1 MSIVVLV
8 WLRPSKAEASG
19 AILQIPDRHSR
30 SPRKK
35 SGNKIADA
43 SVYAP
48 THSGRTGAL
57 DRWHRSIMLGFI
69 DMQESE
75 HRTARFER
83 LVLPHLDAAYNL
95 ARWLTRDAHQAQD
108 IVQDACVRAL
118 RFLDSC
124 KGNDGRAWLLAI
136 VRNTFFS
143 AWRKRPQEQPYPE
156 LDEDSALWSANPEAW
171 KLDPAAEFSRKS
183 ERERVDRA
191 LLRLPVEY
199 REIVILRE
207 LEDLSYR
214 EIAEVLSVPVGTVMS
229 RLSRARSLLARHL
242 RPEGGG

>member
-1 MSIVVLV
+1 
-8 WLRPSKAEASG
+8 
-19 AILQIPDRHSR
+19 
-30 SPRKK
+30 
-35 SGNKIADA
+35 
-43 SVYAP
+43 
-48 THSGRTGAL
+48 
-57 DRWHRSIMLGFI
+57 MLGFI
-69 DMQESE
+69 DMQNSE
-75 HRTARFER
+75 HQSARFER

-118 RFLDSC
+118 RFLDGC
-124 KGNDGRAWLLAI
+124 KGDDGRAWLLAI

-143 AWRKRPQEQPYPE
+143 AGRKRPPEEPYPE
-156 LDEDSALWSANPEAW
+156 LGEDSTLWSAHPESW

-183 ERERVDRA
+183 ERARVDRA

-199 REIVILRE
+199 REILILRE

-214 EIAEVLSVPVGTVMS
+214 GIAEVLNVPVGTVMS

-242 RPEGGG
+242 KQEGE

>member
-1 MSIVVLV
+1 
-8 WLRPSKAEASG
+8 
-19 AILQIPDRHSR
+19 
-30 SPRKK
+30 
-35 SGNKIADA
+35 
-43 SVYAP
+43 
-48 THSGRTGAL
+48 
-57 DRWHRSIMLGFI
+57 MLGFI
-69 DMQESE
+69 DMQNSE
-75 HRTARFER
+75 HQSARFER

-118 RFLDSC
+118 RFLDGC
-124 KGNDGRAWLLAI
+124 KGDDGRAWLLAI

-143 AWRKRPQEQPYPE
+143 AWRRRPPEEPYPE
-156 LDEDSALWSANPEAW
+156 LGEDSTLWSAHPESW
-171 KLDPAAEFSRKS
+171 KLDPAEEFSRKS
-183 ERERVDRA
+183 ERARVDRA

-214 EIAEVLSVPVGTVMS
+214 EIAEVLNVPVGTVMS

-242 RPEGGG
+242 KQEGE